1 MKGRL
6 LTYGL
11 LCGFYMSIAV
21 VAFLAD
27 SLMEFFGILDS
38 YYGYQRL
45 IASCVC
51 GGIWG
56 IAVMGWVFWG
66 SESKGEN
73 DKPTGKPI

>member
-1 MKGRL
+1 MVGRL

-11 LCGFYMSIAV
+11 LFMFYMSIAG

-27 SLMEFFGILDS
+27 SIMGFFGILDS

-56 IAVMGWVFWG
+56 ITIMAWVFWG

-73 DKPTGKPI
+73 DKPAGKPI